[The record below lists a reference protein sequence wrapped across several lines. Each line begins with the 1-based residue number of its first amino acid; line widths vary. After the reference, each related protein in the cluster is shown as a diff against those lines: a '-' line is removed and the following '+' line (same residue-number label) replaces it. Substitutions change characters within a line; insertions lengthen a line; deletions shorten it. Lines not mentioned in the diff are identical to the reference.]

1 MPDTLTF
8 TRGSTSITVS
18 PIPGTVRV
26 GGGHDDRG
34 GGTIPSARAGIALN
48 GSCEIVVTADTAAN
62 LQHTVAEILS
72 VVSEVGEG
80 DVGVSGDGRYAG
92 IQSHA
97 ALLDA
102 TIQGDSVQTA
112 AISWKGTAKA
122 RA

>member
-34 GGTIPSARAGIALN
+34 GGAIPSARAGIALN
-48 GSCEIVVTADTAAN
+48 GSCEIVVTAATAAN

-80 DVGVSGDGRYAG
+80 DVEVSGDGRYAG